1 MSTFEATRN
10 MRVQTHFEVFE
21 IDLPVI
27 TGTCTVGGDQGF
39 GTPLTCDQAW
49 SNEYKTYYFTNTN
62 APILPS
68 VSGEPIHR
76 CITSIREL
84 ATELKPGDGLSSRGS
99 LGISFNDFTKQ
110 DPNST
115 APGVT
120 DSVKRQGTYFG
131 KLNARQ
137 IFENKS
143 VRLKLYRVEPD
154 GSVDLVNGAQSRSYV
169 ANAFKLNSKTGT
181 WTLECKDV
189 LSVVNVN
196 EKSWPISTGGF
207 VRLDVDDTS
216 TAIPVDGNTDYSLTT
231 VVRIGDEH
239 LNVLSVSGNLT
250 ASAFLNVSTRGSSI
264 IAPISG
270 LRLTTTFASSHSA
283 GDEVFISDVSD
294 DETID
299 GFITR
304 VLVESD
310 YDPAL
315 IPSVA
320 WAAEVAEWH
329 SADKLNTLH
338 SESEDVNA
346 VIQRVLT
353 GYLMDSWFDVTD
365 GLTQLSAISVWK
377 QSTAT
382 LTEGK
387 EINTDTIKKTP
398 KESLRASRALVLYDK
413 VNLSDSDDIPSY
425 KKGARFSDN
434 TIISEAL
441 FSKHKDKQFDNNF
454 LLGSDAAELLTQRY
468 VSRFKFT
475 PFVRT
480 FKTEE
485 RFLTFKTGDVV
496 DLSSSVDQ
504 GPDGLN
510 SSNIRA
516 QVLKVNPRYEKY
528 GRVYDVTTMSYE
540 AAFSTGT
547 EIVLD
552 GTLSESNLYILAG
565 APSQVVEITFVLTK
579 HSEGLTGFRAGSGWA
594 AGSKIIIILH
604 NGFDGQADGGQGG
617 AGERIFFDF
626 PEPSS
631 AVWRSSSPSR
641 TGGSGGVVYDAMG
654 VTTDIYFSGATPS
667 AAYPVAD
674 GYIRAPG
681 AGGFG
686 TDSPSVG
693 NTSGTGYGGNS
704 GGGGA
709 GRSAGTAGLFGSSTS
724 SVAASPGVNGGQA
737 LDGDI
742 IGNGGTTNDIAQS
755 PVAENGGD
763 WGQSTTFNSAG
774 KGVVDSGATVT
785 FFGETPT
792 RYINGTGDH

>member
-68 VSGEPIHR
+68 VNGEPIHR
-76 CITSIREL
+76 CITSIRES

-99 LGISFNDFTKQ
+99 LGVSFNDFTKQ

-115 APGVT
+115 ATGVT
-120 DSVKRQGTYFG
+120 DSVKNQGTYFG

-216 TAIPVDGNTDYSLTT
+216 TAIPVDGNTDYSLTA

-250 ASAFLNVSTRGSSI
+250 ASAFLNVSARGSSI

-270 LRLTTTFASSHSA
+270 LRLTATFASSHSA

-294 DETID
+294 NETID
-299 GFITR
+299 DFITR

-315 IPSVA
+315 IPSAA

-565 APSQVVEITFVLTK
+565 APSQVVEITFLLTK

-594 AGSKIIIILH
+594 AGSKIILILD
-604 NGFDGQADGGQGG
+604 NGFDGQASGG
-617 AGERIFFDF
+617 AGGNGQGLFFDQELNRWLGI
-626 PEPSS
+626 PGSS
-631 AVWRSSSPSR
+631 N
-641 TGGSGGVVYDAMG
+641 GGSGGTVYDAMN

-686 TDSPSVG
+686 SNS
-693 NTSGTGYGGNS
+693 NQAGTPDITAYGGNS

-709 GRSAGTAGLFGSSTS
+709 GRAAGSAGNFGEVTPSSGKT
-724 SVAASPGVNGGQA
+724 VINGGQA

-785 FFGETPT
+785 FFGDTPT